1 MYIYGA
7 IFILRIKKVRKP
19 KSLNGSN
26 LQVALPQPLA
36 IVHRYKVAET

>member
-7 IFILRIKKVRKP
+7 IFILRIKKIRKP

-26 LQVALPQPLA
+26 SLVAVPPLA
-36 IVHRYKVAET
+36 ILHRYKVGET